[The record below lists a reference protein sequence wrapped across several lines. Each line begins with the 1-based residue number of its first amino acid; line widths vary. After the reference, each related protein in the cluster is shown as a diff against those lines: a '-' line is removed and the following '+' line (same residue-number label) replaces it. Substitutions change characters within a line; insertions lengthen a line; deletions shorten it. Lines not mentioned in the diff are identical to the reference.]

1 MAINAINTISE
12 KVHDN
17 ALQQELSKQKL
28 WYSVIQNK
36 ATDRLQ
42 NERAEEYHASAM
54 QDLMLKGGI
63 QMNTFTNCSTSKI
76 AELMIQG
83 SNRGITSMWKSM
95 NHHQNSGNLSMEV
108 AKELVDFEQKSIARL
123 KKIFIKGVTMT
134 RLNKYLAECGL
145 CSRREADKLI
155 DQGRVYVNGQRAV
168 SGMKVCDRD
177 IVEVNHQ
184 RLQSAAASKVVLAY
198 NKPVGITCT
207 EKDRYAEKTIVEAVN
222 YPVRLTYAGRLD
234 KASDG
239 LIILTNDGEL
249 IQRMM
254 KGANGHEK
262 EYLVKVDRE
271 LTEEFLTKMA
281 QGVYLRELDATTRP
295 CTLKRIGKYT
305 FQITLTQGLNRQIRR
320 MCGCFGYNV
329 KSLTRIRVMNI
340 ELNGL
345 KSGEYREIKGQ
356 ERETLYRLCGISDSQ

>member
-1 MAINAINTISE
+1 
-12 KVHDN
+12 
-17 ALQQELSKQKL
+17 
-28 WYSVIQNK
+28 
-36 ATDRLQ
+36 
-42 NERAEEYHASAM
+42 
-54 QDLMLKGGI
+54 
-63 QMNTFTNCSTSKI
+63 
-76 AELMIQG
+76 
-83 SNRGITSMWKSM
+83 
-95 NHHQNSGNLSMEV
+95 
-108 AKELVDFEQKSIARL
+108 
-123 KKIFIKGVTMT
+123 MT

-184 RLQSAAASKVVLAY
+184 RLRSAAASKVVLAY

-295 CTLKRIGKYT
+295 CTLKRLGKYT

>member
-1 MAINAINTISE
+1 
-12 KVHDN
+12 
-17 ALQQELSKQKL
+17 
-28 WYSVIQNK
+28 
-36 ATDRLQ
+36 
-42 NERAEEYHASAM
+42 
-54 QDLMLKGGI
+54 
-63 QMNTFTNCSTSKI
+63 
-76 AELMIQG
+76 
-83 SNRGITSMWKSM
+83 
-95 NHHQNSGNLSMEV
+95 
-108 AKELVDFEQKSIARL
+108 
-123 KKIFIKGVTMT
+123 MT
-134 RLNKYLAECGL
+134 RLNKYLVECGL

-155 DQGRVYVNGQRAV
+155 DQGRVYINGQRAV

-184 RLQSAAASKVVLAY
+184 RLRSAAASKVVLAY

>member
-1 MAINAINTISE
+1 
-12 KVHDN
+12 
-17 ALQQELSKQKL
+17 
-28 WYSVIQNK
+28 
-36 ATDRLQ
+36 
-42 NERAEEYHASAM
+42 
-54 QDLMLKGGI
+54 
-63 QMNTFTNCSTSKI
+63 
-76 AELMIQG
+76 
-83 SNRGITSMWKSM
+83 
-95 NHHQNSGNLSMEV
+95 
-108 AKELVDFEQKSIARL
+108 
-123 KKIFIKGVTMT
+123 MT

-184 RLQSAAASKVVLAY
+184 RLRSAAASKVVLAY

-345 KSGEYREIKGQ
+345 KSGVYREIKGQ

>member
-1 MAINAINTISE
+1 
-12 KVHDN
+12 
-17 ALQQELSKQKL
+17 
-28 WYSVIQNK
+28 
-36 ATDRLQ
+36 
-42 NERAEEYHASAM
+42 
-54 QDLMLKGGI
+54 
-63 QMNTFTNCSTSKI
+63 
-76 AELMIQG
+76 
-83 SNRGITSMWKSM
+83 
-95 NHHQNSGNLSMEV
+95 
-108 AKELVDFEQKSIARL
+108 
-123 KKIFIKGVTMT
+123 MT
-134 RLNKYLAECGL
+134 RLNKYLAACGL

-184 RLQSAAASKVVLAY
+184 RLRSAAASKVVLAY

-281 QGVYLRELDATTRP
+281 QGVYLKELDATTRP

-345 KSGEYREIKGQ
+345 KSGVYREIKGQ

>member
-1 MAINAINTISE
+1 
-12 KVHDN
+12 
-17 ALQQELSKQKL
+17 
-28 WYSVIQNK
+28 
-36 ATDRLQ
+36 
-42 NERAEEYHASAM
+42 
-54 QDLMLKGGI
+54 
-63 QMNTFTNCSTSKI
+63 
-76 AELMIQG
+76 
-83 SNRGITSMWKSM
+83 
-95 NHHQNSGNLSMEV
+95 
-108 AKELVDFEQKSIARL
+108 
-123 KKIFIKGVTMT
+123 MT

-184 RLQSAAASKVVLAY
+184 RLRSAAASKVVLAY

-234 KASDG
+234 KAYDG

>member
-1 MAINAINTISE
+1 
-12 KVHDN
+12 
-17 ALQQELSKQKL
+17 
-28 WYSVIQNK
+28 
-36 ATDRLQ
+36 
-42 NERAEEYHASAM
+42 
-54 QDLMLKGGI
+54 
-63 QMNTFTNCSTSKI
+63 
-76 AELMIQG
+76 
-83 SNRGITSMWKSM
+83 
-95 NHHQNSGNLSMEV
+95 
-108 AKELVDFEQKSIARL
+108 
-123 KKIFIKGVTMT
+123 MT

-184 RLQSAAASKVVLAY
+184 RLRSAAASKVVLAY

-356 ERETLYRLCGISDSQ
+356 ERETLYQLCGISDSQ

>member
-1 MAINAINTISE
+1 
-12 KVHDN
+12 
-17 ALQQELSKQKL
+17 
-28 WYSVIQNK
+28 
-36 ATDRLQ
+36 
-42 NERAEEYHASAM
+42 
-54 QDLMLKGGI
+54 
-63 QMNTFTNCSTSKI
+63 
-76 AELMIQG
+76 
-83 SNRGITSMWKSM
+83 
-95 NHHQNSGNLSMEV
+95 
-108 AKELVDFEQKSIARL
+108 
-123 KKIFIKGVTMT
+123 MT

-345 KSGEYREIKGQ
+345 KSGVYREIKGQ